1 MSLEDMSNKFKPP
14 LREHG
19 KKQLKALKPDVQKIK
34 KSFAALKSKKK
45 GGKVAL
51 GAVNGTEGE
60 SGIAD
65 KTADV
70 TVDETAEKTAEKTV
84 DETADKTAE
93 KTVDETV
100 NEAVDETANGVE
112 DDKTVD

>member
-51 GAVNGTEGE
+51 GAVNGIEGE

-70 TVDETAEKTAEKTV
+70 TV

>member
-14 LREHG
+14 LRKHG

-65 KTADV
+65 KKADV
-70 TVDETAEKTAEKTV
+70 TV